1 MNKLKVWV
9 AAAVL
14 AMPIAGARG
23 AVPSAGSPPGVRVTE
38 RDVENTNKK
47 VAAAYGALVAMWNN
61 EFKRIGERFAAPG
74 ILRYQGAAMTSC
86 GFMQPENAEYCPTA
100 NTIYYDQVFLA
111 GLTKLAANELG
122 TDGDMVAVGVIA
134 HEMGHAVAMQ
144 LGYRS
149 RSSYA
154 NESTADCLAGAFT
167 EQAGTQG
174 ALETGDVDE
183 AVFGMSMAGDP
194 TPTLTGN
201 DRIDGRIVR
210 RAALMGHGTRDQRM
224 ENFRR
229 GLDGGPGACLSE
241 FRGVA
246 ESGWFGS
253 RSAGASAVGHSAAP
267 LAHASFEDGC
277 SGRAEH
283 DA

>member
-23 AVPSAGSPPGVRVTE
+23 AVPSAGSPPDVRVTE

-61 EFKRIGERFAAPG
+61 EFKRIGERFAAPR

-86 GFMQPENAEYCPTA
+86 GFIQPENAEYCPTA

-167 EQAGTQG
+167 QQAGRDSS
-174 ALETGDVDE
+174 LEKGDIEE
-183 AVFGMSMAGDP
+183 AFFGMSLAGDP
-194 TPTLTGN
+194 TPEPTGN
-201 DRIDGRIVR
+201 ARYDAMIQARLARES
-210 RAALMGHGTRDQRM
+210 HGTKEQRT
-224 ENFRR
+224 ENCRA
-229 GLDGGPGACLSE
+229 GLVGGARACLAE
-241 FRGVA
+241 FR
-246 ESGWFGS
+246 
-253 RSAGASAVGHSAAP
+253 
-267 LAHASFEDGC
+267 
-277 SGRAEH
+277 
-283 DA
+283 